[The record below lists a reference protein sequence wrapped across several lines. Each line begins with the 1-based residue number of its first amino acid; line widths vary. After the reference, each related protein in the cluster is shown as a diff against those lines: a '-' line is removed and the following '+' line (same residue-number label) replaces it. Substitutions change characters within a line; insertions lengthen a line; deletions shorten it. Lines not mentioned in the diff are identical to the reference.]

1 MIRTPG
7 RANVAGVAFSVVY
20 DAILRVW
27 SDGKTALT
35 SQKRDMSDTVTLAL
49 QGTISLAEFST
60 AVTRFNALVTALAV
74 ETKVEGVIWQ
84 IDGLEYS
91 SAITTARGVPE
102 NGTKPE
108 EIDRVVRA
116 YLEVGQALER
126 GETIP
131 YPPTVSKEAQ
141 DLAGLLRG
149 SAIEAI
155 RFETAESDAI
165 VREPTTT
172 VPVSVPSVSV
182 EREEAYGAVTGRVQ
196 TLSNRNSLRFTLY
209 DLIWDRAVSCYLVA
223 GRESMMRQVWGH
235 VATVEGWVSRDP
247 KTGRPLTVRRVSNVT
262 ALAEVEPQ
270 GYIKARGAL
279 PRKEGGPLPEVLT
292 RRLRD
297 AG

>member
-1 MIRTPG
+1 
-7 RANVAGVAFSVVY
+7 
-20 DAILRVW
+20 
-27 SDGKTALT
+27 
-35 SQKRDMSDTVTLAL
+35 MSDTLTLVL
-49 QGTISLAEFST
+49 QGTVSLPEFST
-60 AVTRFNALVTALAV
+60 AVSRFNALVAALAV
-74 ETKVEGVIWQ
+74 EAKVEGVIWQ
-84 IDGLEYS
+84 IDGLEYG
-91 SAITTARGVPE
+91 SATTTARGVPE

-141 DLAGLLRG
+141 GIANLLRG

-155 RFETAESDAI
+155 RFETAESEAI
-165 VREPTTT
+165 VQESTVA
-172 VPVSVPSVSV
+172 VPVPAVSV

-209 DLIWDRAVSCYLVA
+209 DHIQDRAVSCYLVA
-223 GRESMMRQVWGH
+223 GRESMMREIWGH
-235 VATVEGWVSRDP
+235 IATVEGWVRRDP

-262 ALAEVEPQ
+262 PLAEVEPQ
-270 GYIKARGAL
+270 EYMRARGAIPL
-279 PRKEGGPLPEVLT
+279 KDGDPLPEVLT